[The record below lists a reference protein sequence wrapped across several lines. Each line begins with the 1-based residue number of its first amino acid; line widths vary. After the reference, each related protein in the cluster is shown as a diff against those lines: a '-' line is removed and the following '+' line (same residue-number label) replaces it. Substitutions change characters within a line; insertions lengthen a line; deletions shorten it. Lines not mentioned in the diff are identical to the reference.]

1 LSLVPPLRR
10 GRPAR
15 RVGSVLLGTIIAL
28 GGLGVRLVQIQIVNA
43 PRYEEFGLDKR
54 VQKATI
60 PAMRGAILDRNLEAI
75 AISAEGRVLYADP
88 ALIEDPRAAARAL
101 APVLGAKP
109 RDLIDP
115 LDGPG
120 RYAYLMRDASPS
132 LARTIDALDLGPG
145 IASTPTIRR
154 VHPNG
159 KLAAQVVG
167 FTGTDDQ
174 GLSGLEST
182 YDALLQGTDGVRE
195 VERDRLGRPIP
206 GARLVAR
213 DPLPGHSLVLTLD
226 RDLQWVAEQS
236 LVRALERTGAKGGT
250 AIVMDPRTG
259 DVLAMANAPLFS
271 PVAFDRAT
279 EERRRNRAV
288 TDAYEP
294 GSVNKVITA
303 AAVIDAGLSWPGEK
317 LRVPSAIRIGRYT
330 FRDVIPTPGGRM
342 TYAEA
347 LAKSSNLATI
357 QMAGRL
363 GKERLERALR
373 RFGLGTSTGIGFPG
387 ESAGILPPSEDWTP
401 TSMASIPIGQAI
413 AVSPLQ
419 VAGVYGT
426 IANDGV
432 RVRPRLIKA
441 VIGGDGEVHER
452 PIARAIRVV
461 SPAAA
466 ASVRQMLVGV
476 VEVGTGVMAQID
488 GYLVAGK
495 TGTARKPLVGRRGY
509 SSEIIT
515 TFAGFAPA
523 DDPRFVVTVALDNPT
538 PRYAATTAAPVFTEI
553 MTFALAQHRV
563 RASVP
568 RLDPPAPAPFV
579 PGAMLTTPSSTD
591 PLDPAAL
598 PVPSPGG
605 AASPPPAPNG
615 SAVPQPSSVPTA
627 RRVRASE
634 PAA

>member
-1 LSLVPPLRR
+1 LSVVPPLRR
-10 GRPAR
+10 GRPVR
-15 RVGSVLLGTIIAL
+15 RIGIVLLGTFMAL
-28 GGLGVRLVQIQIVNA
+28 GGLGMRLVQIQVVNA
-43 PRYEEFGLDKR
+43 PKYEEFGLDKR
-54 VQKATI
+54 VARATI
-60 PAMRGAILDRNLEAI
+60 PAMRGAILDRDLDAI
-75 AISAEGRVLYADP
+75 AVSAEGRTLFADP
-88 ALIEDPRAAARAL
+88 GLIEDPLAVARAL
-101 APVLGAKP
+101 APALDMKP
-109 RDLIDP
+109 KELLDP

-120 RYAYLMRDASPS
+120 RFAYLARDASPL
-132 LARTIDALDLGPG
+132 LAATVDALDLGPG

-159 KLAAQVVG
+159 KLAAQVIG
-167 FTGTDDQ
+167 FTGIDDQ
-174 GLSGLEST
+174 GLSGLESS
-182 YDALLQGTDGVRE
+182 YDDLLSGEDGLRE

-206 GARLVAR
+206 GARLVAQ
-213 DPLPGHSLVLTLD
+213 DPRPGASLVLTID
-226 RDLQWVAEQS
+226 ADLQWVVEQA
-236 LVRALERTGAKGGT
+236 LVRALKATGAKGGT

-259 DVLAMANAPLFS
+259 DILAMANAPLFS
-271 PVAFDRAT
+271 PTAFDRAS

-303 AAVIDAGLSWPGEK
+303 AAVIDAGLSWPGERLK
-317 LRVPSAIRIGRYT
+317 LPSTIRIGRYA
-330 FRDVIPTPGGRM
+330 FRDLHPFPGGKA

-347 LAKSSNLATI
+347 MSESSNLATI
-357 QMAGRL
+357 TMARRL
-363 GKERLERALR
+363 GPARLERALR
-373 RFGLGTSTGIGFPG
+373 RFGLGSSSDIGFPG
-387 ESAGILPPSEDWTP
+387 ESAGILPSHEDWP
-401 TSMASIPIGQAI
+401 ASSMASIPIGQAI
-413 AVSPLQ
+413 AVTPLQ
-419 VAGVYGT
+419 VAGAYGT

-432 RVRPRLIKA
+432 RVKPRLIKA
-441 VIGGDGEVHER
+441 VVASDGTIRER

-466 ASVRQMLVGV
+466 AAVRQMLVGV
-476 VEVGTGVMAQID
+476 VEDGTGVMAQID

-509 SSEIIT
+509 STEIIT

-538 PRYAATTAAPVFTEI
+538 PRYAATTATPVFTEI
-553 MTFALAQHRV
+553 MTFALAQARV
-563 RASVP
+563 AASVP
-568 RLDPPAPAPFV
+568 RNDPPAPAPFV
-579 PGAMLTTPSSTD
+579 AID
-591 PLDPAAL
+591 PITSDDTISAAL

-615 SAVPQPSSVPTA
+615 SAVSQPSSVPTA